1 VAGVRLGTR
10 DPLYVSTN
18 GRWLGGGDTNQPTAE
33 TTAPA
38 SYVGDATRDFSDTVE
53 SLFVRDRADCVSEQP
68 GGVRWQFQR
77 NGPRWAGI
85 VPRHDARA
93 SFCGED
99 AWLRFSS
106 KVGKQLDHLLAPAAG
121 SDT

>member
-1 VAGVRLGTR
+1 MIHFTYRRTGAGWVVATR
-10 DPLYVSTN
+10 TN
-18 GRWLGGGDTNQPTAE
+18 EPAE

-53 SLFVRDRADCVSEQP
+53 SLFVRDRADCVWEQP

-77 NGPRWAGI
+77 SQRNGPRLAGI
-85 VPRHDARA
+85 VPGHEARA
-93 SFCGED
+93 SFWGED

-106 KVGKQLDHLLAPAAG
+106 KVGKELDHLLAPAAG